1 MITQD
6 NLKFAFE
13 NLNSV
18 DCKAINYEGDYLAF
32 ELHFTNSGGYS
43 IINSCNYNE
52 ILDEELSSN
61 GNMLIDKDAFLDLY
75 KESGANNPYI
85 EELI

>member
-13 NLNSV
+13 NLNV
-18 DCKAINYEGDYLAF
+18 NDCEEIYKQGDYLAF
-32 ELHFTNSGGYS
+32 ELCVSNSGAVS
-43 IINSCNYNE
+43 RINSCDYDE
-52 ILDEELSSN
+52 ELDEELSSN
-61 GNMLIDKDAFLDLY
+61 GNMLIDKDDFLRLY
-75 KESGANNPYI
+75 RESGANNPSI